1 MLLVVDIGN
10 TDVVYGV
17 GRQGDWQHIWRVPSQ
32 PRRTASE
39 YGLLLRSFF
48 LENNLKIDRVQR
60 VVLSSVVPPLTPVMQ
75 EMLLGL
81 TGQPPLVLGP
91 VVFQQLPMQIAQPH
105 QIGSDLV
112 ANAAAAY
119 DRFRSNCLVVDFG
132 TALTF
137 TAIDAKGAIKG
148 VSIAPGLRTAM
159 KALSGNT
166 AQLPEIPLEIPQKA
180 IGTNTVEAIQSGIV
194 LGYVGL
200 VSYLV
205 EKMKEELGGECTVVA
220 TGGLSF
226 VMEPLKQ
233 VFAHIDPRLT
243 LDGLAVIDRWIHHGA

>member
-1 MLLVVDIGN
+1 
-10 TDVVYGV
+10 
-17 GRQGDWQHIWRVPSQ
+17 
-32 PRRTASE
+32 
-39 YGLLLRSFF
+39 LR
-48 LENNLKIDRVQR
+48 
-60 VVLSSVVPPLTPVMQ
+60 
-75 EMLLGL
+75 
-81 TGQPPLVLGP
+81 
-91 VVFQQLPMQIAQPH
+91 IAQPH

-119 DRFRSNCLVVDFG
+119 DRFKANCLVVDFG

-137 TAIDAKGAIKG
+137 TAIDANGAIKG

-205 EKMKEELGGECTVVA
+205 EKIKEEMGGECTVVA

-226 VMEPLKQ
+226 VMEPLKHL
-233 VFAHIDPRLT
+233 FAHIDPRLT
-243 LDGLAVIDRWIHHGA
+243 LDGLAVIDRWVHRGA